1 MMDYQNKEHAEL
13 VMNTFKSLPD
23 INLTDRELYDEL
35 IKTLNKY
42 NGKIGNGEVLAT
54 LKLIIMQLCEHCA
67 CFIEEQKYEELQ
79 EKYK

>member
-1 MMDYQNKEHAEL
+1 MMDYQNKEHSNL
-13 VMNTFKSLPD
+13 VMENYTSLPD
-23 INLTDRELYDEL
+23 MNLTDRELYDEL

-42 NGKIGNGEVLAT
+42 NGKIGNGEVLHT
-54 LKLIIMQLCEHCA
+54 LKLIQIQLCEHCA